1 MSAFRNLLEIV
12 IQTVWNTITSE
23 GLLKQDFW
31 EYILTSITHQGTDV
45 SELKYTDVMIML
57 VGGFKFASL
66 TV

>member
-1 MSAFRNLLEIV
+1 MCAFRNLLEIG
-12 IQTVWNTITSE
+12 IQTVWNTITLE

-45 SELKYTDVMIML
+45 SELKYTDAMIVL
-57 VGGFKFASL
+57 VGEFKFASL

>member
-1 MSAFRNLLEIV
+1 MCAFRNLLEIG
-12 IQTVWNTITSE
+12 IQTVWNTITLE

-57 VGGFKFASL
+57 VGEFKFASV

>member
-1 MSAFRNLLEIV
+1 MSAFRNLLEIG
-12 IQTVWNTITSE
+12 IQTVWNTITLE

-45 SELKYTDVMIML
+45 SELKYTDAMIML
-57 VGGFKFASL
+57 VGEFKFASL